1 MPIGWKCNGF
11 ENLGFKDGE
20 NFIVA
25 ENKETLSKYLSG
37 LQDTKLSQIARNAQK
52 LVFEKHSDYARI
64 SQLSESLKLIID
76 NSFNISD
83 IALWSFVNWINS
95 GTVDGFPNNILKNYP
110 KIEKVFNYVNELPE
124 IKEWIKNKYI

>member
-1 MPIGWKCNGF
+1 MAAKI
-11 ENLGFKDGE
+11 DQ
-20 NFIVA
+20 FIDLLTDITVLIFNA
-25 ENKETLSKYLSG
+25 GRDHEPREKIIKRQEFYEQEFTR
-37 LQDTKLSQIARNAQK
+37 KLK
-52 LVFEKHSDYARI
+52 MLEKNI
-64 SQLSESLKLIID
+64 SNNEKTIID

-124 IKEWIKNKYI
+124 IKEWIKNKYT